1 MILTMENYLAYEG
14 TPDGNMENQKNTLVE
29 IEISLFLW
37 KIVFNNI
44 IFYTK
49 QKLEKIEA
57 EPATGMICN
66 CYYLDLTLCMAHFCA
81 Q

>member
-1 MILTMENYLAYEG
+1 MISTMENYLAYEG
-14 TPDGNMENQKNTLVE
+14 TPDRYMDNQKNTLVE
-29 IEISLFLW
+29 IEISLILW
-37 KIVFNNI
+37 KIFFNDT

-57 EPATGMICN
+57 ESATGMICN
-66 CYYLDLTLCMAHFCA
+66 RYCLDLTLCVAHFSA